1 METVLGLSVTSSSVG
16 WVVLDGSGTGTAY
29 LDHDVVDVTGRPA
42 DDLSRHIGAV
52 RGAQAIAAATGQ
64 DLTSIGVTW
73 TDDAAATAKLV
84 LRALPGLG
92 FDKVV
97 PIHLADPDDDIEL
110 TARAAALA
118 VASSVDT
125 VPVPLLRRE
134 PVAAAPIRKHSWVAP
149 ARAAAVLVAGLSALF
164 VAGPELAGQPESP
177 VPKMQAASDSS
188 AGWQSVYAVSVP
200 VAAPPTAVTVQL
212 VAGRPSPAPL
222 RPAATVGETAPMT
235 PQVVEAIAPPVA
247 EVAAPA
253 ALLGAEPVAVS
264 HLPAQQIAPV
274 PAPTLPAPSPVVSAP
289 DPAQLVFSPL
299 LGALP

>member
-1 METVLGLSVTSSSVG
+1 VETVLGLSVTSSSVG
-16 WVVLDGSGTGTAY
+16 WVVLDGSGTGAAY
-29 LDHDVVDVTGRPA
+29 LDHDVVDVAGRPA

-52 RGAQAIAAATGQ
+52 RSAQAIAAATGQ
-64 DLTSIGVTW
+64 DLRSIGVTW

-97 PIHLADPDDDIEL
+97 PIYLEDPDDDIEL

-118 VASSVDT
+118 VASSADT
-125 VPVPLLRRE
+125 VPVRLLRRE
-134 PVAAAPIRKHSWVAP
+134 PVVAAPMRKHSWVAP
-149 ARAAAVLVAGLSALF
+149 VRAAALLVAGLSALF
-164 VAGPELAGQPESP
+164 VAGPELTGQPHSP
-177 VPKMQAASDSS
+177 VPEMQAAYDSS

-200 VAAPPTAVTVQL
+200 VAAPPPAVTVQL

-222 RPAATVGETAPMT
+222 RPVATVGETAPLT
-235 PQVVEAIAPPVA
+235 SEVVEAVAPPVA

-253 ALLGAEPVAVS
+253 VLLGAESVAVS
-264 HLPAQQIAPV
+264 HLPTRQTAPGPAQAI
-274 PAPTLPAPSPVVSAP
+274 PAPSPVMPPP
-289 DPAQLVFSPL
+289 DPAQLVFGPL